1 MATLEIPTEFL
12 EGMKWI
18 QTHREKLQDSYE
30 GRWIAVYQN
39 QVIVSGLNFKEVQQE
54 AVKKTGQPV
63 NHLAIVFVDDPRCI
77 YLSLL

>member
-18 QTHREKLQDSYE
+18 QAHREKLQDLYE
-30 GRWIAVYQN
+30 GQWIAVYQN
-39 QVIVSGLNFKEVQQE
+39 QVITSGLNFKEVQQE
-54 AVKKTGQPV
+54 AVKKTGQLA